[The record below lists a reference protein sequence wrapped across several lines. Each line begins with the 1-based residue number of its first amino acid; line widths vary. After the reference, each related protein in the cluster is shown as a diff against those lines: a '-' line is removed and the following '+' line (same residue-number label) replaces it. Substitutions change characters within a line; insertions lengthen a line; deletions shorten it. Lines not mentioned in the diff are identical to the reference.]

1 MQREQ
6 AEVNEEAEVKV
17 YSDFKSPYAYLAFDP
32 AFALED
38 KYHVTLKWKPFQL
51 RLKGK
56 GERSQYSE
64 YKVKYSYMDARR
76 WANMRG
82 GLMIRGPLKIFDT
95 TPALIGG
102 LYAEKHGKLRAY
114 GNKVFD
120 LFFKRELAA
129 DEADAIAPVVESVGL
144 SVQGY
149 RDYLTGEGPAEG
161 QEPVAPAPAHPG
173 RRSPDQV
180 RRHHPHLL
188 EAEGRTNRAVRLQV
202 DPQGG
207 LREEGGPGGSDEV
220 QPDPDDPVRPGRGI
234 PGGSWG
240 PGRDCR
246 PRPGRVPGRRS
257 GSGPGQ

>member
-1 MQREQ
+1 MRKGRPHRPKRRTAQTLKGKEGHMQRDRI
-6 AEVNEEAEVKV
+6 EVKM

-38 KYHVTLKWKPFQL
+38 KYHITLKWKPFQL

-56 GERSQYSE
+56 GQRSQYSE

-102 LYAEKHGKLRAY
+102 LYAEKHGSLRDY

-129 DEADAIAPVVESVGL
+129 DEADAVAPVIESIGL
-144 SVQGY
+144 SAQGF
-149 RDYLTGEGPAEG
+149 RDYLAGEGPADYECA
-161 QEPVAPAPAHPG
+161 QEDAVT
-173 RRSPDQV
+173 DQV
-180 RRHHPHLL
+180 FGVPMFYFEKEPFWGYDRMGLL
-188 EAEGRTNRAVRLQV
+188 EHRLTEAGLKREQPLKQAV
-202 DPQGG
+202 
-207 LREEGGPGGSDEV
+207 
-220 QPDPDDPVRPGRGI
+220 
-234 PGGSWG
+234 
-240 PGRDCR
+240 
-246 PRPGRVPGRRS
+246 
-257 GSGPGQ
+257 